1 MIPFRL
7 RLSPKGSF
15 RQLAAM
21 SRKYLGQEEA
31 QKLDQE
37 LFNDY
42 NFSLDQL
49 MEIAGMAVA
58 ESVVSYKTEC
68 LKGDSSKVLVV
79 CGPGNNG
86 GDGLVA
92 ARHLKT
98 FVSLS
103 GKNF

>member
-1 MIPFRL
+1 MGR
-7 RLSPKGSF
+7 R
-15 RQLAAM
+15 
-21 SRKYLGQEEA
+21 YLGQEES

-42 NFSLDQL
+42 KFSLDQL
-49 MEIAGMAVA
+49 MEIAGLSVA
-58 ESVVSYKTEC
+58 EALASCYTREGLVAQHEEPR
-68 LKGDSSKVLVV
+68 VLVV

-98 FVSLS
+98 FVSV
-103 GKNF
+103 

>member
-1 MIPFRL
+1 MGR
-7 RLSPKGSF
+7 R
-15 RQLAAM
+15 
-21 SRKYLGQEEA
+21 YLGQEES

-42 NFSLDQL
+42 KFSLDQL
-49 MEIAGMAVA
+49 MEIAGLSVA
-58 ESVVSYKTEC
+58 EALASCYTREG
-68 LKGDSSKVLVV
+68 LAAQHDPRVLVV

-98 FVSLS
+98 FVSAQHISIFAAVCYVLYIA
-103 GKNF
+103 

>member
-1 MIPFRL
+1 MGR
-7 RLSPKGSF
+7 R
-15 RQLAAM
+15 
-21 SRKYLGQEEA
+21 YLGQEES

-42 NFSLDQL
+42 KFSLDQL
-49 MEIAGMAVA
+49 MEIAGLSVA
-58 ESVVSYKTEC
+58 EALASCYTREGLVAQQEEPR
-68 LKGDSSKVLVV
+68 VLVV

-98 FVSLS
+98 FVSV
-103 GKNF
+103 